1 MKRQYSVLATTAAL
15 AVLAAYSTA
24 APVAGNRALPDA
36 TSLALAA
43 PVQGSRKVDPA
54 LANAKGEVDVVV
66 QLAGAPLA
74 VANGRNAKT
83 IGGLLSKA
91 QQRAHSGTLSRSQD
105 AMLARLLA
113 LGGREIARTR
123 IAYNSV
129 IVRID
134 AEQLYAIA
142 SYRDVVSVRPTRE
155 YGMDL
160 SETVPYIGA
169 AIAQAQGVTGAGVTV
184 GVIDS
189 GVDYTHYNLGGAG
202 TDAAYEAAYGT
213 AITDPRN
220 TTRDGLFPTA
230 KVIEGHD
237 FIGEQWPNSAAV
249 EDDDPIDIQG
259 HGTHV
264 SDIIA
269 GHSADG
275 VHKGVAPDAKLI
287 VAKVCSSVATSCNG
301 VALLQAM
308 DYMMDPNGDGSMD
321 DAVDVI
327 NMSLGSSYGQIQD
340 DLSLASANAV
350 DAGIVVVASA
360 GNSADRPFITG
371 SPASTPEVLS
381 VAQTEVPSA
390 KAYPL
395 IVNAPAAI
403 AGSYTNTATVEWA
416 PVEGRSVTG
425 DVVSV
430 TTLACNGQALPAN
443 LAGNVALINRG
454 SCAISQKV
462 SNATAAGATAVI
474 LGLVAAGDAVSFS
487 NGGECNPDGSN
498 CAPTL
503 VVTQAV
509 ANSIRAQMAAGS
521 TVNVTISDA
530 AAQSRK
536 GWIVGTSSRGPST
549 SFAAIKP
556 EIGAPGASV
565 SAIAGTGTGEEAFGG
580 TSGAAPMV
588 SGSAALLLSKNPSLT
603 PTLVRALLANTADPE
618 IYQRALVGEGQVLV
632 PITRIGGGEVR
643 VNRAL
648 ASKTAMWDADTK
660 TPALSFGYHSVS
672 YPVVLSRTVKVRNFT
687 SKPRRYSVKKSF
699 RYDDDA
705 ASGAV
710 TLSAP
715 GSVLVPGNGTASFRV
730 FMSINP
736 AKLGDWPWA
745 NGSGGSQGGNG
756 SLLQS
761 VEYDGYI
768 TLKDATDEIHVPW
781 QVLPKKAALVQAL
794 GNKVVIP
801 AGSSTAPLR
810 LINLAYAKAGVV
822 EPFAL
827 LGTSPR
833 IPASQLPGPGDNF
846 AVVDLQAVGA
856 RLVGIPASLGSYG
869 LQIAVATHGVRA
881 HPAYP
886 AEFDVYLDVDADGTD
901 DFVVYTSESGGF
913 AATGQTIVTTINLA
927 TGTGA
932 AYFYAD
938 TDLETGNVI
947 MTLPLAPFGISP
959 TATLGISVLAFDNYF
974 TGNLTDSI
982 DGRIF
987 TPSLPKFDV
996 SAPAAGG
1003 VNPLSVETLTV
1014 MSVPGGE
1021 TASPS
1026 QSGLLFFYRSAN
1038 QGLEA
1043 DAMAV
1048 EQR

>member
-1 MKRQYSVLATTAAL
+1 MKRQF
-15 AVLAAYSTA
+15 AVLASAAAAVALTGLGVA
-24 APVAGNRALPDA
+24 APAGSPRSLPSA
-36 TSLALAA
+36 ASLALAA
-43 PVQGSRKVDPA
+43 PVQMSRKIDPA
-54 LANAKGEVDVVV
+54 LSGAKGEVDVIV
-66 QLAGAPLA
+66 QLSGKPLA
-74 VANGRNAKT
+74 VANGQNAKRL
-83 IGGLLSKA
+83 GGLLSKT
-91 QQRAHSGTLSRSQD
+91 QQRAYGQTLARNQD

-113 LGGREIARTR
+113 LGGREIARTHV
-123 IAYNSV
+123 AYNSV

-134 AEQLYAIA
+134 AAQLHSVAG
-142 SYRDVVSVRPTRE
+142 YRDVLSVRPTRD
-155 YGMDL
+155 YSMDL

-213 AITDPRN
+213 GITDPRN
-220 TTRDGLFPTA
+220 TTRDGLFPTS
-230 KVIEGHD
+230 KVIDGHD
-237 FIGEQWPNSAAV
+237 FIGEQWPNAAAV

-269 GHSADG
+269 GLSADG
-275 VHKGVAPDAKLI
+275 QHKGVAPGAKLV

-301 VALLQAM
+301 VALMQAM
-308 DYMMDPNGDGSMD
+308 DYMLDPNGDGSMD

-350 DAGIVVVASA
+350 QAGVVVVASA

-371 SPASTPEVLS
+371 SPAATPEVLS

-390 KAYPL
+390 LAYPL
-395 IVNAPAAI
+395 VVNSPASI

-416 PVEGRSVTG
+416 PVAGHNVTG
-425 DVVSV
+425 DIVAVAS
-430 TTLACNGQALPAN
+430 LACNGQALPAN

-454 SCAISQKV
+454 SCSISQKV
-462 SNATAAGATAVI
+462 RNATDAGATAVI
-474 LGLVAAGDAVSFS
+474 IGLIAAGDAVSFS
-487 NGGECNPDGSN
+487 NGGECAPDGSN

-503 VVTQAV
+503 VITQAV
-509 ANSIRAQMAAGS
+509 ANSIRAALGGS
-521 TVNVTISDA
+521 AVNVTISDA
-530 AAQSRK
+530 TAQSRK

-588 SGSAALLLSKNPSLT
+588 SGSAALLLSARPELT
-603 PTLVRALLANTADPE
+603 PTLVRALLANNADAA

-648 ASKTAMWDADTK
+648 AAQTAMWDEETK
-660 TPALSFGYHSVS
+660 TPALSFGYHSTS
-672 YPVVLSRTVKVRNFT
+672 YPVFLSRTVKVRNFS
-687 SKPRRYSVKKSF
+687 SKTRRYSIEKSF
-699 RYDDDA
+699 RYEDDA

-710 TLSAP
+710 KLIAP
-715 GSVLVPGNGTASFRV
+715 SSVRVPGNGTATFKV
-730 FMSINP
+730 LLSIDP

-745 NGSGGSQGGNG
+745 TGAGGSQGGNG

-768 TLKDATDEIHVPW
+768 SLKDGADEVHVPW
-781 QVLPKKAALVQAL
+781 HVLPKKAALVQAV
-794 GNKVVIP
+794 GEQVVIP
-801 AGSSTAPLR
+801 AGQTSAPLR
-810 LINLAYAKAGVV
+810 LINLAYAKAGAV

-827 LGTSPR
+827 LGTSAR
-833 IPASQLPGPGDNF
+833 IPAAQLPGPGDNF
-846 AVVDLQAVGA
+846 AVVDLQAIGA
-856 RLVGIPASLGSYG
+856 RLVGLPANLGGLG
-869 LQIAVATHGVRA
+869 LQVAVSTWGIRA
-881 HPAYP
+881 HPSYP
-886 AEFDVYLDVDADGTD
+886 AELDVYLDVNADGTD
-901 DFVVYTSESGGF
+901 DFVMYTSESGSF
-913 AATGQTIVTTINLA
+913 AATGQTLVTVVDLA
-927 TGTGA
+927 TGRGA

-947 MTLPLAPFGISP
+947 LTMPLAPFGIG
-959 TATLGISVLAFDNYF
+959 ADAKLGISVLAFDNYF

-987 TPSLPKFDV
+987 TPSVPKYDV
-996 SAPAAGG
+996 TAPPAAG
-1003 VNPLSVETLTV
+1003 VDPLSVATLTV
-1014 MSVPGGE
+1014 MAVPGGDV
-1021 TASPS
+1021 ASPS
-1026 QSGLLFFYRSAN
+1026 QDGLLFFYRSAN
-1038 QGLEA
+1038 KGLEA
-1043 DAMAV
+1043 DV
-1048 EQR
+1048 VPVVQH

>member
-1 MKRQYSVLATTAAL
+1 MKRQFSVLATAAAL
-15 AVLAAYSTA
+15 AVLAAHSSA
-24 APVAGNRALPDA
+24 APAGANRPLPDA
-36 TSLALAA
+36 SSLALAA
-43 PVQGSRKVDPA
+43 PVQASRKIDPA
-54 LANAKGEVDVVV
+54 LSGVKGEVDVVV
-66 QLAGAPLA
+66 QLAGKPLA
-74 VANGRNAKT
+74 VANGQNAKRL
-83 IGGLLSKA
+83 GGLLSKA
-91 QQRAHSGTLSRSQD
+91 QQRAYGAGLARDQD

-134 AEQLYAIA
+134 AAQLYSVAG
-142 SYRDVVSVRPTRE
+142 YRDVVSVRPARD

-169 AIAQAQGVTGAGVTV
+169 AIAQAQGVTGEGVTV

-213 AITDPRN
+213 TITDPRN
-220 TTRDGLFPTA
+220 TTRDGLFPTS
-230 KVIEGHD
+230 KVVEGHD
-237 FIGEQWPNSAAV
+237 FIGELWPNAAAV

-275 VHKGVAPDAKLI
+275 LHKGVAPGARLV

-308 DYMMDPNGDGSMD
+308 DFMLDPDRDGSMD

-350 DAGIVVVASA
+350 GAGVVVVASA

-371 SPASTPEVLS
+371 SPGATPEVLS

-390 KAYPL
+390 LAYPL
-395 IVNAPAAI
+395 VVNSPASI
-403 AGSYTNTATVEWA
+403 AGTYTNTATVEWA
-416 PVEGRSVTG
+416 PVEGRGVTG
-425 DVVSV
+425 DVVPV
-430 TTLACNGQALPAN
+430 ATLACNGQALPAS

-462 SNATAAGATAVI
+462 RNATDAGATAVI

-487 NGGECNPDGSN
+487 NGGECAPDGSD

-503 VVTQAV
+503 VITQAV
-509 ANSIRAQMAAGS
+509 ANSIRTAIAGGS

-530 AAQSRK
+530 AAQSRR

-618 IYQRALVGEGQVLV
+618 IYQRALVGEGRVLT

-648 ASKTAMWDADTK
+648 AAKTAMWDRDTK

-672 YPVVLSRTVKVRNFT
+672 YPKVLSRTVKVRNF
-687 SKPRRYSVKKSF
+687 SSHPRRYTVHKSF

-710 TLSAP
+710 RLMAP
-715 GSVLVPGNGTASFRV
+715 PSVRVPAHGTATFKV
-730 FMSINP
+730 LLSIDP

-745 NGSGGSQGGNG
+745 NGAGGSQGGDG

-768 TLKDATDEIHVPW
+768 TLKDGTDEVHVPW

-794 GNKVVIP
+794 GNGVVIP
-801 AGSSTAPLR
+801 AGQTSAPLR
-810 LINLAYAKAGVV
+810 LINLAYAKEGLV

-827 LGTSPR
+827 LGTSAR
-833 IPASQLPGPGDNF
+833 IPMSQLPGPGDNF
-846 AVVDLQAVGA
+846 AVVDLQAIGA
-856 RLVGIPASLGSYG
+856 RLVGIGGGAFG
-869 LQIAVATHGVRA
+869 LQVAISTHGVRA

-886 AEFDVYLDVDADGTD
+886 AEFDVYIDVNADGTD
-901 DFVVYTSESGGF
+901 DVVMYTAESGGF
-913 AATGQTIVTTINLA
+913 AATGQTVVNVVNLA

-932 AYFYAD
+932 AFFYAD

-947 MTLPLAPFGISP
+947 MTMPLAPFGIGPDSQ
-959 TATLGISVLAFDNYF
+959 LGISVLAFDNYF

-996 SAPAAGG
+996 TAPPAGG
-1003 VNPLSVETLTV
+1003 VAPLSLATV
-1014 MSVPGGE
+1014 NVLAVPGGDV
-1021 TASPS
+1021 ASPS

-1043 DAMAV
+1043 DAIGV

>member
-1 MKRQYSVLATTAAL
+1 MKRQF
-15 AVLAAYSTA
+15 AVLASAAAAVALTGLGVA
-24 APVAGNRALPDA
+24 APAGSPRSLPSA
-36 TSLALAA
+36 ASLALAA
-43 PVQGSRKVDPA
+43 PVQMSRKIDPA
-54 LANAKGEVDVVV
+54 LSGAKGEVDVIV
-66 QLAGAPLA
+66 QLSGKPLA
-74 VANGRNAKT
+74 VANGQNAKRL
-83 IGGLLSKA
+83 GGLLSKT
-91 QQRAHSGTLSRSQD
+91 QQRAYGQTLARNQD

-113 LGGREIARTR
+113 LGGREIARTHV
-123 IAYNSV
+123 AYNSV

-134 AEQLYAIA
+134 AAQLHSVAG
-142 SYRDVVSVRPTRE
+142 YRDVLSVRPTRD
-155 YGMDL
+155 YSMDL

-213 AITDPRN
+213 GITDPRN
-220 TTRDGLFPTA
+220 TTRDGLFPTS
-230 KVIEGHD
+230 KVIDGHD
-237 FIGEQWPNSAAV
+237 FIGEQWPNAAAV

-269 GHSADG
+269 GLSADG
-275 VHKGVAPDAKLI
+275 QHKGVAPGAKLV

-301 VALLQAM
+301 VALMQAM
-308 DYMMDPNGDGSMD
+308 DYMLDPNGDGSMD

-350 DAGIVVVASA
+350 QAGVVVVASA

-371 SPASTPEVLS
+371 SPAATPEVLS

-390 KAYPL
+390 LAYPL
-395 IVNAPAAI
+395 VVNSPASI

-416 PVEGRSVTG
+416 PVAGHNVTG
-425 DVVSV
+425 DIVAVAS
-430 TTLACNGQALPAN
+430 LACNGQALPAN

-454 SCAISQKV
+454 SCSISQKV
-462 SNATAAGATAVI
+462 RNATDAGATAVI
-474 LGLVAAGDAVSFS
+474 IGLIAAGDAVSFS
-487 NGGECNPDGSN
+487 NGGECAPDGSN

-503 VVTQAV
+503 VITQAV
-509 ANSIRAQMAAGS
+509 ANSIRAALGGS
-521 TVNVTISDA
+521 AVNVTISDA
-530 AAQSRK
+530 TAQSRK

-588 SGSAALLLSKNPSLT
+588 SGSAALLLSARPELT
-603 PTLVRALLANTADPE
+603 PTLVRALLANNADAA

-648 ASKTAMWDADTK
+648 AAQTAMWDEETK
-660 TPALSFGYHSVS
+660 TPALSFGYHSTS
-672 YPVVLSRTVKVRNFT
+672 YPVFLSRTVKVRNFS
-687 SKPRRYSVKKSF
+687 SKTRRYSIEKSF
-699 RYDDDA
+699 RYEDDA

-710 TLSAP
+710 KLIAP
-715 GSVLVPGNGTASFRV
+715 SSVRVPGNGTATFKV
-730 FMSINP
+730 LLSIDP

-745 NGSGGSQGGNG
+745 TGAGGSQGGNG

-768 TLKDATDEIHVPW
+768 SLKDGADEVHVPW
-781 QVLPKKAALVQAL
+781 HVLPKKAALVQAV
-794 GNKVVIP
+794 GEQVVIP
-801 AGSSTAPLR
+801 AGQTSAPLR
-810 LINLAYAKAGVV
+810 LINLAYAKAGAV

-827 LGTSPR
+827 LGTSAR
-833 IPASQLPGPGDNF
+833 IPAAQLPGPGDNF
-846 AVVDLQAVGA
+846 AVVDLQAIGA
-856 RLVGIPASLGSYG
+856 RLVGLPANLGGLG
-869 LQIAVATHGVRA
+869 LQVAVSTWGIRA
-881 HPAYP
+881 HPSYP
-886 AEFDVYLDVDADGTD
+886 AELDVYLDVNADGTD
-901 DFVVYTSESGGF
+901 DFVMYTSESGGF
-913 AATGQTIVTTINLA
+913 AATGQTLVTVVDLA
-927 TGTGA
+927 TGRGA

-947 MTLPLAPFGISP
+947 LTMPLAPFGIG
-959 TATLGISVLAFDNYF
+959 ADAKLGISVLAFDNYF

-987 TPSLPKFDV
+987 TLSVPKYDV
-996 SAPAAGG
+996 TAPPAAG
-1003 VNPLSVETLTV
+1003 VDPLSVATLTV
-1014 MSVPGGE
+1014 MAVPGGDV
-1021 TASPS
+1021 ASPS
-1026 QSGLLFFYRSAN
+1026 QDGLLFFYRSAN
-1038 QGLEA
+1038 KGLEA
-1043 DAMAV
+1043 DV
-1048 EQR
+1048 VPVVQH

>member
-1 MKRQYSVLATTAAL
+1 MKRQFSVLAAAAVFAAL
-15 AVLAAYSTA
+15 AAHSSA
-24 APVAGNRALPDA
+24 APLGSRTLPDA
-36 TSLALAA
+36 SSLALDA
-43 PVQGSRKVDPA
+43 PIQTSRKIDPA
-54 LANAKGEVDVVV
+54 LSSVKGEVDVVV
-66 QLAGAPLA
+66 QLAGTPLA
-74 VANGRNAKT
+74 VANGRNSKSL
-83 IGGLLSKA
+83 GGLLSKT
-91 QQRAHSGTLSRSQD
+91 QQRAHSATLARDQD

-134 AEQLYAIA
+134 AEQLYSVAG
-142 SYRDVVSVRPTRE
+142 YRDVVSVRPTRE
-155 YGMDL
+155 YRMDL

-169 AIAQAQGVTGAGVTV
+169 AIAQAQGATGAGVTV
-184 GVIDS
+184 AVLDS
-189 GVDYTHYNLGGAG
+189 GIDYTHYNLGGAG

-230 KVIEGHD
+230 KVVEGHD
-237 FIGEQWPNSAAV
+237 FVGEQWPNGPVV
-249 EDDDPIDIQG
+249 EDEDPIDFQG

-264 SDIIA
+264 ADIIA
-269 GHSADG
+269 GRSADG
-275 VHKGVAPDAKLI
+275 AHKGVAPDAKLI
-287 VAKVCSSVATSCNG
+287 IGKVCSAVATSCNG
-301 VALLQAM
+301 AALLQAM
-308 DYMMDPNGDGSMD
+308 DFALDPNGDGSMD
-321 DAVDVI
+321 DAADVV

-350 DAGIVVVASA
+350 EAGVVVVASA

-371 SPASTPEVLS
+371 SPAATPEVLS

-390 KAYPL
+390 LAFPL
-395 IVNAPAAI
+395 IVNSPASI
-403 AGSYTNTATVEWA
+403 AGTYTNTATVEWA
-416 PVEGRSVTG
+416 PVEGRNVTG
-425 DVVSV
+425 DVVPVS
-430 TTLACNGQALPAN
+430 TLACNGQALPAN
-443 LAGNVALINRG
+443 LSGNVALINRG
-454 SCAISQKV
+454 TCSISQKV
-462 SNATAAGATAVI
+462 RNATDAGATAVI
-474 LGLVAAGDAVSFS
+474 IGLIAAGDAVSFS
-487 NGGECNPDGSN
+487 NGGECAPDGSN
-498 CAPTL
+498 CAATL

-509 ANSIRAQMAAGS
+509 AVSIRAAITGGS
-521 TVNVTISDA
+521 AVNVTISDA
-530 AAQSRK
+530 TAQSRK

-565 SAIAGTGTGEEAFGG
+565 SAIAGSGTGEEAFGG

-588 SGSAALLLSKNPSLT
+588 SGSAALVLSKDASLT
-603 PTLVRALLANTADPE
+603 PTLVRALLANTADAE
-618 IYQRALVGEGQVLV
+618 IYQRALVGEGKVLV

-643 VNRAL
+643 VDRAL
-648 ASKTAMWDADTK
+648 AARTAMWDEDTK

-672 YPVVLSRTVKVRNFT
+672 YPMVLSRTVKVRNFSHKT
-687 SKPRRYSVKKSF
+687 RRYSVQKSF

-710 TLSAP
+710 TLFGPS
-715 GSVLVPGNGTASFRV
+715 SVTVPGNSTRTFKV
-730 FMSINP
+730 LLSINP
-736 AKLGDWPWA
+736 AKLNDWPWA

-768 TLKDATDEIHVPW
+768 TLKDSTDEVHVPW

-801 AGSSTAPLR
+801 TGATTAPVR

-833 IPASQLPGPGDNF
+833 IPASQLPGPGENF

-856 RLVGIPASLGSYG
+856 RLVNIGGGNFG
-869 LQIAVATHGVRA
+869 LQVAVSTHGVRA
-881 HPAYP
+881 HPSYP
-886 AEFDVYLDVDADGTD
+886 AEFDVYLDVNADGTD
-901 DFVVYTSESGGF
+901 DFVMFTSESGGF
-913 AATGQTIVTTINLA
+913 AATGQTIVTVIRLA
-927 TGTGA
+927 TGAGSA
-932 AYFYAD
+932 FFFAD

-947 MTLPLAPFGISP
+947 MTMPLAPFGISP
-959 TATLGISVLAFDNYF
+959 GSKLGISVLAFDNYF

-987 TPSLPKFDV
+987 TPSLPKYDV
-996 SAPAAGG
+996 TAPSAAG
-1003 VNPLSVETLTV
+1003 VAPLSVETLTV
-1014 MSVPGGE
+1014 IAVPGGDV
-1021 TASPS
+1021 ASPS
-1026 QSGLLFFYRSAN
+1026 QDGLLFFYRSAN
-1038 QGLEA
+1038 GGLEA
-1043 DAMAV
+1043 DAMPV
-1048 EQR
+1048 QQN

>member
-1 MKRQYSVLATTAAL
+1 MKRQF
-15 AVLAAYSTA
+15 AVLASAAAAVALTGLGVA
-24 APVAGNRALPDA
+24 APAGSPRSLPSA
-36 TSLALAA
+36 ASLALAA
-43 PVQGSRKVDPA
+43 PVQMSRKIDPA
-54 LANAKGEVDVVV
+54 LSGAKGEVDVIV
-66 QLAGAPLA
+66 QLSGKPLA
-74 VANGRNAKT
+74 VANGQNAKRL
-83 IGGLLSKA
+83 GGLLSKT
-91 QQRAHSGTLSRSQD
+91 QQRAYGQTLARNQD

-113 LGGREIARTR
+113 LGGREIARTHV
-123 IAYNSV
+123 AYNSV

-134 AEQLYAIA
+134 AAQLHSVAG
-142 SYRDVVSVRPTRE
+142 YRDVLSVRPTRD
-155 YGMDL
+155 YSMDL

-213 AITDPRN
+213 GITDPRN
-220 TTRDGLFPTA
+220 TTRDGLFPTS
-230 KVIEGHD
+230 KVIDGHD
-237 FIGEQWPNSAAV
+237 FIGEQWPNATAV

-269 GHSADG
+269 GLSADG
-275 VHKGVAPDAKLI
+275 QHKGVAPGAKLV

-301 VALLQAM
+301 VALMQAM
-308 DYMMDPNGDGSMD
+308 DYMLDPNGDGSMD

-350 DAGIVVVASA
+350 QAGVVVVASA

-371 SPASTPEVLS
+371 SPAATPEVLS

-390 KAYPL
+390 LAYPL
-395 IVNAPAAI
+395 VVNSPASI

-416 PVEGRSVTG
+416 PVAGHNVTG
-425 DVVSV
+425 DIVAVAS
-430 TTLACNGQALPAN
+430 LACNGQALPAN

-454 SCAISQKV
+454 SCSISQKV
-462 SNATAAGATAVI
+462 RNATDAGATAVI
-474 LGLVAAGDAVSFS
+474 IGLIAAGDAVSFS
-487 NGGECNPDGSN
+487 NGGECAPDGSN

-503 VVTQAV
+503 VITQAV
-509 ANSIRAQMAAGS
+509 ANSIRAALGGS
-521 TVNVTISDA
+521 AVNVTISDA
-530 AAQSRK
+530 TAQSRK

-588 SGSAALLLSKNPSLT
+588 SGSAALLLSARPELT
-603 PTLVRALLANTADPE
+603 PTLVRALLANNADAA

-648 ASKTAMWDADTK
+648 AAQTAMWDEETK
-660 TPALSFGYHSVS
+660 TPALSFGYHSTS
-672 YPVVLSRTVKVRNFT
+672 YPVFLSRTVKVRNFS
-687 SKPRRYSVKKSF
+687 SKTRRYSIEKSF
-699 RYDDDA
+699 RYEDDA

-710 TLSAP
+710 KLIAP
-715 GSVLVPGNGTASFRV
+715 SSVRVPGNGTATFKV
-730 FMSINP
+730 LLSIDP

-745 NGSGGSQGGNG
+745 TGAGGSQGGNG

-768 TLKDATDEIHVPW
+768 SLKDGADEVHVPW
-781 QVLPKKAALVQAL
+781 HVLPKKAALVQAV
-794 GNKVVIP
+794 GEQVVIP
-801 AGSSTAPLR
+801 AGQTSAPLR
-810 LINLAYAKAGVV
+810 LINLAYAKAGAV

-827 LGTSPR
+827 LGTSAR
-833 IPASQLPGPGDNF
+833 IPAAQLPGPGDNF
-846 AVVDLQAVGA
+846 AVVDLQAIGA
-856 RLVGIPASLGSYG
+856 RLVGLPANLGGLG
-869 LQIAVATHGVRA
+869 LQVAVSTWGIRA
-881 HPAYP
+881 HPSYP
-886 AEFDVYLDVDADGTD
+886 AELDVYLDVNADGTD
-901 DFVVYTSESGGF
+901 DFVMYTSESGGF
-913 AATGQTIVTTINLA
+913 AATGQTLVTVVDLA
-927 TGTGA
+927 TGRGA

-947 MTLPLAPFGISP
+947 LTMPLAPFGIG
-959 TATLGISVLAFDNYF
+959 ADAKLGISVLAFDNYF

-987 TPSLPKFDV
+987 TPSVPKYDV
-996 SAPAAGG
+996 TAPPAAG
-1003 VNPLSVETLTV
+1003 VDPLSVATLTV
-1014 MSVPGGE
+1014 MAVPGGDV
-1021 TASPS
+1021 ASPS
-1026 QSGLLFFYRSAN
+1026 QDGLLFFYRSAN
-1038 QGLEA
+1038 KGLEA
-1043 DAMAV
+1043 DV
-1048 EQR
+1048 VPVVQH

>member
-1 MKRQYSVLATTAAL
+1 MKRQLSVLAAAAAL
-15 AVLAAYSTA
+15 AALAAHSTA
-24 APVAGNRALPDA
+24 APMGDRSLPNA
-36 TSLALAA
+36 SSLALAA
-43 PVQGSRKVDPA
+43 PIQTSRKIDPA
-54 LANAKGEVDVVV
+54 LSGAKGEVDVIV
-66 QLAGAPLA
+66 QLAGKPLA
-74 VANGRNAKT
+74 VANGRNSKRL
-83 IGGLLSKA
+83 GGLLSQA
-91 QQRAHSGTLSRSQD
+91 QQRAHSNTLARDQD

-134 AEQLYAIA
+134 AEQLYSVA

-220 TTRDGLFPTA
+220 TTRDGLFPTS

-237 FIGEQWPNSAAV
+237 FIGEQWPNAAAV

-269 GHSADG
+269 GLSSDG
-275 VHKGVAPDAKLI
+275 LHKGVAPGAKLI

-301 VALLQAM
+301 VALVQAM
-308 DYMMDPNGDGSMD
+308 DYMLDPNGDGAMD

-350 DAGIVVVASA
+350 EAGVVVVASA

-371 SPASTPEVLS
+371 SPAATPEVLS

-390 KAYPL
+390 LAFPL
-395 IVNAPAAI
+395 VINAPASI

-416 PVEGRSVTG
+416 PVAGRNVTG
-425 DVVSV
+425 NVVPV
-430 TTLACNGQALPAN
+430 ATLACNGQALPAN
-443 LAGNVALINRG
+443 LSGNVALINRG

-462 SNATAAGATAVI
+462 RNATNAGATAVI
-474 LGLVAAGDAVSFS
+474 VGLVAAGDAVSFS
-487 NGGECNPDGSN
+487 NGGECAPDGST

-503 VVTQAV
+503 VVTQVV
-509 ANSIRAQMAAGS
+509 ANSIRAAITGGS
-521 TVNVTISDA
+521 AVNVTISDA
-530 AAQSRK
+530 TAQSRK

-618 IYQRALVGEGQVLV
+618 IFQRALVGEGQVLV

-648 ASKTAMWDADTK
+648 AARTAMWDEDAK

-672 YPVVLSRTVKVRNFT
+672 YPLVLSRTVKVRNFSHNT
-687 SKPRRYSVKKSF
+687 RRYAVQKSF

-710 TLSAP
+710 TLYAP
-715 GSVLVPGNGTASFRV
+715 SSVTVPGNSTRTFRV
-730 FMSINP
+730 LMSINP
-736 AKLGDWPWA
+736 AKLNDWPWA

-768 TLKDATDEIHVPW
+768 TLKDGTDEVHVPW

-794 GNKVVIP
+794 GDKVVIP
-801 AGSSTAPLR
+801 AGATTAPLR

-833 IPASQLPGPGDNF
+833 IPAAQLPGPGDNF

-856 RLVGIPASLGSYG
+856 RLVNVGGGNFG
-869 LQIAVATHGVRA
+869 LQVAVSTYGTRA
-881 HPAYP
+881 HPSYP
-886 AEFDVYLDVDADGTD
+886 AEFDVYLDVNADGRD
-901 DFVVYTSESGGF
+901 DFVMFTSESGGF
-913 AATGQTIVTTINLA
+913 AATGQTIVSVQNL
-927 TGTGA
+927 TTGA
-932 AYFYAD
+932 TSAFFFAD

-947 MTLPLAPFGISP
+947 LTMPFAPFGISP
-959 TATLGISVLAFDNYF
+959 GAKLGISVLAFDNYF
-974 TGNLTDSI
+974 TGSLTDSI
-982 DGRIF
+982 DGKIF
-987 TPSLPKFDV
+987 TPSLPKYDV
-996 SAPAAGG
+996 TAPPAAG
-1003 VNPLSVETLTV
+1003 VAPLSAETLTV
-1014 MSVPGGE
+1014 ISVPGGDV
-1021 TASPS
+1021 ASPS
-1026 QSGLLFFYRSAN
+1026 QDGLLFFYRSAN
-1038 QGLEA
+1038 NGLEA
-1043 DAMAV
+1043 DVMPV
-1048 EQR
+1048 MKN

>member
-1 MKRQYSVLATTAAL
+1 MKRQF
-15 AVLAAYSTA
+15 AVLASAAAAVALTGLGVA
-24 APVAGNRALPDA
+24 APAGSPRSLPSA
-36 TSLALAA
+36 ASLALAA
-43 PVQGSRKVDPA
+43 PVQMSRKIDPA
-54 LANAKGEVDVVV
+54 LSGAKGEVDVIV
-66 QLAGAPLA
+66 QLSGKPLA
-74 VANGRNAKT
+74 VANGQNAKRL
-83 IGGLLSKA
+83 GGLLSKT
-91 QQRAHSGTLSRSQD
+91 QQRAYGQTLARNQD

-113 LGGREIARTR
+113 LGGREIARTHV
-123 IAYNSV
+123 AYNSV

-134 AEQLYAIA
+134 AAQLHSVAG
-142 SYRDVVSVRPTRE
+142 YRDVLSVRPTRD
-155 YGMDL
+155 YSMDL

-213 AITDPRN
+213 GITDPRN
-220 TTRDGLFPTA
+220 TTRDGLFPTS
-230 KVIEGHD
+230 KVIDGHD
-237 FIGEQWPNSAAV
+237 FIGEQWPNAAAV

-269 GHSADG
+269 GLSADG
-275 VHKGVAPDAKLI
+275 QHKGVAPGAKLV

-301 VALLQAM
+301 VALMQAM
-308 DYMMDPNGDGSMD
+308 DYMLDPNGDGSMD

-350 DAGIVVVASA
+350 QAGVVVVASA

-371 SPASTPEVLS
+371 SPAATPEVLS

-390 KAYPL
+390 LAYPL
-395 IVNAPAAI
+395 VVNSPASI

-416 PVEGRSVTG
+416 PVAGHNVTG
-425 DVVSV
+425 DIVAVAS
-430 TTLACNGQALPAN
+430 LACNGQALPAN

-454 SCAISQKV
+454 SCSISQKV
-462 SNATAAGATAVI
+462 RNATDAGATAVI
-474 LGLVAAGDAVSFS
+474 IGLIAAGDAVSFS
-487 NGGECNPDGSN
+487 NGGECAPDGSN

-503 VVTQAV
+503 VITQAV
-509 ANSIRAQMAAGS
+509 ANSIRAALGGS
-521 TVNVTISDA
+521 AVNVTISDA
-530 AAQSRK
+530 TAQSRK

-588 SGSAALLLSKNPSLT
+588 SGSAALLLSARPELT
-603 PTLVRALLANTADPE
+603 PTLVRALLANNADAA

-648 ASKTAMWDADTK
+648 AAQTAMWDEETK
-660 TPALSFGYHSVS
+660 TPALSFGYHSTS
-672 YPVVLSRTVKVRNFT
+672 YPVFLSRTVKVRNFS
-687 SKPRRYSVKKSF
+687 SKTRRYSIEKSF
-699 RYDDDA
+699 RYEDDA

-710 TLSAP
+710 KLIAP
-715 GSVLVPGNGTASFRV
+715 SSVRVPGNGTATFKV
-730 FMSINP
+730 LLSIDP

-745 NGSGGSQGGNG
+745 TGAGGSQGGNG

-768 TLKDATDEIHVPW
+768 SLKDGADEVHVPW
-781 QVLPKKAALVQAL
+781 HVLPKKAALVQAV
-794 GNKVVIP
+794 GEQVVIP
-801 AGSSTAPLR
+801 AGQTSAPLR
-810 LINLAYAKAGVV
+810 LINLAYAKAGAG

-827 LGTSPR
+827 LGTSAR
-833 IPASQLPGPGDNF
+833 IPAAQLPGPGDNF
-846 AVVDLQAVGA
+846 AVVDLQAIGA
-856 RLVGIPASLGSYG
+856 RLVGLPANLGGLG
-869 LQIAVATHGVRA
+869 LQVAVSTWGIRA
-881 HPAYP
+881 HPSYP
-886 AEFDVYLDVDADGTD
+886 AELDVYLDVNADGTD
-901 DFVVYTSESGGF
+901 DFVMYTSESGGF
-913 AATGQTIVTTINLA
+913 AATGQTLVTVVDLA
-927 TGTGA
+927 TGRGA

-947 MTLPLAPFGISP
+947 LTMPLAPFGIG
-959 TATLGISVLAFDNYF
+959 ADAKLGISVLAFDNYF

-987 TPSLPKFDV
+987 TPSVPKYDV
-996 SAPAAGG
+996 TAPPAAG
-1003 VNPLSVETLTV
+1003 VDPLCVATLTV
-1014 MSVPGGE
+1014 MAVPGGDV
-1021 TASPS
+1021 ASPS
-1026 QSGLLFFYRSAN
+1026 QDGLLFFYRSAN
-1038 QGLEA
+1038 KGLEA
-1043 DAMAV
+1043 DV
-1048 EQR
+1048 VPVVQH

>member
-1 MKRQYSVLATTAAL
+1 MKRQFSLLAAAAAL
-15 AVLAAYSTA
+15 SALAAHSTA
-24 APVAGNRALPDA
+24 APVSSNRSLPDA

-43 PVQGSRKVDPA
+43 PVQASRKIDPA
-54 LANAKGEVDVVV
+54 LSGVKGEVDVIV
-66 QLAGAPLA
+66 QLAGQPLA
-74 VANGRNAKT
+74 VANGQNAKRL
-83 IGGLLSKA
+83 GGLLSHA
-91 QQRAHSGTLSRSQD
+91 QQRAHGATLARDQD

-134 AEQLYAIA
+134 AAQLYSVAG
-142 SYRDVVSVRPTRE
+142 YRDVVSVRPTRD
-155 YGMDL
+155 YRMDL

-237 FIGEQWPNSAAV
+237 FIGEQWPDAPAV

-275 VHKGVAPDAKLI
+275 VHKGVAPGASLI

-301 VALLQAM
+301 VALMQAM
-308 DYMMDPNGDGSMD
+308 DYMLDPNGDGSMD

-350 DAGIVVVASA
+350 KAGVVVVASA

-371 SPASTPEVLS
+371 SPAATPEVLS

-390 KAYPL
+390 LAFPL
-395 IVNAPAAI
+395 IVNSPASI

-425 DVVSV
+425 DVVPV
-430 TTLACNGQALPAN
+430 ATLACDGQALPAN

-454 SCAISQKV
+454 SCAVSQKV
-462 SNATAAGATAVI
+462 RNATDAGATAVI

-487 NGGECNPDGSN
+487 NGGECAPDGSD

-503 VVTQAV
+503 VITQTV
-509 ANSIRAQMAAGS
+509 ANSIRAAISGGS
-521 TVNVTISDA
+521 AVNVTISDA

-588 SGSAALLLSKNPSLT
+588 SGSAALLLSKDASLT
-603 PTLVRALLANTADPE
+603 PTLVRALLANNADPE
-618 IYQRALVGEGQVLV
+618 IYQRALVGEGKVLT

-648 ASKTAMWDADTK
+648 ASRTAMWDEDTK

-672 YPVVLSRTVKVRNFT
+672 YPMVLSRTVKVRNFS
-687 SKPRRYSVKKSF
+687 SKTRRYSVHKSF

-710 TLSAP
+710 TVMAP
-715 GSVLVPGNGTASFRV
+715 PSVTVRGHGTTTFKVLLA
-730 FMSINP
+730 INP

-768 TLKDATDEIHVPW
+768 TLKDGADEVHVPW

-794 GNKVVIP
+794 GDRVVIP
-801 AGSSTAPLR
+801 AGQTSASLR

-827 LGTSPR
+827 LGTSAR

-856 RLVGIPASLGSYG
+856 RLVGIPAGLGGLG
-869 LQIAVATHGVRA
+869 LQVAVSTWGIRA
-881 HPAYP
+881 HPSYP
-886 AEFDVYLDVDADGTD
+886 AEFDVYLDVNADGTD
-901 DFVVYTSESGGF
+901 DFVMYTAESGGF
-913 AATGQTIVTTINLA
+913 AATGQTLVNIVNLA

-947 MTLPLAPFGISP
+947 MTMPLAPFGIS
-959 TATLGISVLAFDNYF
+959 ASAQLGISVLAFDNYF

-987 TPSLPKFDV
+987 TPSLPRFDV
-996 SAPAAGG
+996 SAPPAAGVDPFG
-1003 VNPLSVETLTV
+1003 LATLTV
-1014 MSVPGGE
+1014 MAVPGGDA
-1021 TASPS
+1021 ASPS
-1026 QSGLLFFYRSAN
+1026 QDGLLFFYRSAN
-1038 QGLEA
+1038 KGLEA
-1043 DAMAV
+1043 DAIAV
-1048 EQR
+1048 QKN

>member
-1 MKRQYSVLATTAAL
+1 MKRQF
-15 AVLAAYSTA
+15 AVLASAAAAVALTGLGVA
-24 APVAGNRALPDA
+24 APAGSPRSLPSA
-36 TSLALAA
+36 ASLALAA
-43 PVQGSRKVDPA
+43 PVQMSRKIDPA
-54 LANAKGEVDVVV
+54 LSGAKGAVDVIV
-66 QLAGAPLA
+66 QLSGKPLA
-74 VANGRNAKT
+74 VANGQNAKRL
-83 IGGLLSKA
+83 GGLLSKT
-91 QQRAHSGTLSRSQD
+91 QQRAYGQTLARNQD

-113 LGGREIARTR
+113 LGGREIARTHV
-123 IAYNSV
+123 AYNSV

-134 AEQLYAIA
+134 AAQLHSVAG
-142 SYRDVVSVRPTRE
+142 YRDVLSVRPTRD
-155 YGMDL
+155 YSMDL

-213 AITDPRN
+213 GITDPRN
-220 TTRDGLFPTA
+220 TTRDGLFPTS
-230 KVIEGHD
+230 KVIDGHD
-237 FIGEQWPNSAAV
+237 FIGEQWPNAAAV

-269 GHSADG
+269 GLSADG
-275 VHKGVAPDAKLI
+275 QHKGVAPGAKLV

-301 VALLQAM
+301 VALMQAM
-308 DYMMDPNGDGSMD
+308 DYMLDPNGDGSMD

-350 DAGIVVVASA
+350 QAGVVVVASA

-371 SPASTPEVLS
+371 SPAATPEVLS

-390 KAYPL
+390 LAYPL
-395 IVNAPAAI
+395 VVNSPASI

-416 PVEGRSVTG
+416 PVAGHNVTG
-425 DVVSV
+425 DIVAVAS
-430 TTLACNGQALPAN
+430 LACNGQALPAN

-454 SCAISQKV
+454 SCSISQKV
-462 SNATAAGATAVI
+462 RNATDAGATAVI
-474 LGLVAAGDAVSFS
+474 IGLIAAGDAVSFS
-487 NGGECNPDGSN
+487 NGGECAPDGSN

-503 VVTQAV
+503 VITQAV
-509 ANSIRAQMAAGS
+509 ANSIRAALGGS
-521 TVNVTISDA
+521 AVNVTISDA
-530 AAQSRK
+530 TAQSRK

-588 SGSAALLLSKNPSLT
+588 SGSAALLLSARPELT
-603 PTLVRALLANTADPE
+603 PTLVRALLANNADAA

-648 ASKTAMWDADTK
+648 AAQTAMWDEETK
-660 TPALSFGYHSVS
+660 TPALSFGYHSTS
-672 YPVVLSRTVKVRNFT
+672 YPVFLSRTVKVRNFS
-687 SKPRRYSVKKSF
+687 SKTRRYSIEKSF
-699 RYDDDA
+699 RYEDDA

-710 TLSAP
+710 KLIAP
-715 GSVLVPGNGTASFRV
+715 SSVRVPGNGTATFKV
-730 FMSINP
+730 LLSIDP

-745 NGSGGSQGGNG
+745 TGAGGSQGGNG

-768 TLKDATDEIHVPW
+768 SLKDGADEVHVPW
-781 QVLPKKAALVQAL
+781 HVLPKKAALVQAV
-794 GNKVVIP
+794 GEQVVIP
-801 AGSSTAPLR
+801 AGQTSAPLR
-810 LINLAYAKAGVV
+810 LINLAYAKAGAV

-827 LGTSPR
+827 LGTSAR
-833 IPASQLPGPGDNF
+833 IPAAQLPGPGDNF
-846 AVVDLQAVGA
+846 AVVDLQAIGA
-856 RLVGIPASLGSYG
+856 RLVGLPANLGGLG
-869 LQIAVATHGVRA
+869 LQVAVSTWGIRA
-881 HPAYP
+881 HPSYP
-886 AEFDVYLDVDADGTD
+886 AELDVYLDVNADGTD
-901 DFVVYTSESGGF
+901 DFVMYTSESGGF
-913 AATGQTIVTTINLA
+913 AATGQTLVTVVDLA
-927 TGTGA
+927 TGRGA

-947 MTLPLAPFGISP
+947 LTMPLAPFGIG
-959 TATLGISVLAFDNYF
+959 ADAKLGISVLAFDNYF

-987 TPSLPKFDV
+987 TPSVPKYDV
-996 SAPAAGG
+996 TAPPAAG
-1003 VNPLSVETLTV
+1003 VDPLSVATLTV
-1014 MSVPGGE
+1014 MAVPGGDV
-1021 TASPS
+1021 ASPS
-1026 QSGLLFFYRSAN
+1026 QDGLLFFYRSAN
-1038 QGLEA
+1038 KGLET
-1043 DAMAV
+1043 DMIEV
-1048 EQR
+1048 VQR